1 MTPIGRLTRVH
12 LGLFLNTLA
21 LLAAC
26 ADASS
31 ALPIETI
38 VIDTRKGPVKFRVEV
53 AGDVESQERGLM
65 NRKQMPPDAG
75 MLFDFRHA
83 RFVTFWMKDTYI
95 PLDMLFVRADGTIS
109 SVEPNAVPLST
120 DPIPSAEPIVAV
132 IELNGGRAH
141 ELDIEPGDKV
151 HAAEVGA
158 AGAAG
163 H

>member
-1 MTPIGRLTRVH
+1 MRFA
-12 LGLFLNTLA
+12 LFLVALA
-21 LLAAC
+21 LLVAC

-31 ALPIETI
+31 MLPVETI
-38 VIDTRKGPVKFRVEV
+38 VIDTHKGPVSFRVEV

-65 NRKQMPPDAG
+65 NRKQMPADAG
-75 MLFDFRHA
+75 MLFDFRRA

-120 DPIPSAEPIVAV
+120 DPISSAEPIVVV

-141 ELDIEPGDKV
+141 DLDIEPGDKV
-151 HAAEVGA
+151 HAAEIGQ
-158 AGAAG
+158 AGPAG

>member
-1 MTPIGRLTRVH
+1 VRFA
-12 LGLFLNTLA
+12 LFLVTLT

-31 ALPIETI
+31 ALPVETI
-38 VIDTRKGPVKFRVEV
+38 VIDTHKGPVKFRVEV

-65 NRKQMPPDAG
+65 NRKQMPADAG
-75 MLFDFRHA
+75 MLFDFRRA

-109 SVEPNAVPLST
+109 TVEPNAVPLST
-120 DPIPSAEPIVAV
+120 DPIASAEPIVAV

-141 ELDIEPGDKV
+141 DLDIEPGDKV
-151 HAAEVGA
+151 HASEFGEAS
-158 AGAAG
+158 G